1 MNIQQLKCYTE
12 AQNIARRTMEDLEQY
27 VAPGSRPDHLPVSDF
42 PTLAVINSI
51 SGPIR

>member
-27 VAPGSRPDHLPVSDF
+27 VAPGWK
-42 PTLAVINSI
+42 T
-51 SGPIR
+51 